1 MESSGNPGRT
11 QGRRGKWT
19 AGKIPPDRVA
29 WTETTIGRLAVNQY
43 PEYQD
48 SEDGEEP
55 KVDETVGLS
64 VSLLLDSR
72 FDKVLIKFILTNLT
86 GPELDAFEGTVLH
99 AIKLAR
105 PSVEARDKLAKE
117 AFDSGDGSHERS
129 YRAVPTFVVRERKG

>member
-1 MESSGNPGRT
+1 MASSGNPGRS

-19 AGKIPPDRVA
+19 ASKIPSERKA
-29 WTETTIGRLAVNQY
+29 WAEFSLGRLAVNQY

-48 SEDGEEP
+48 AEEGEEP
-55 KVDETVGLS
+55 QVDEAIGPG

-72 FDKVLIKFILTNLT
+72 FDKTIIKFILTNLT

-105 PSVEARDKLAKE
+105 PSVEARDELAKE
-117 AFDSGDGSHERS
+117 AFDNGDDSHERS
-129 YRAVPTFVVRERKG
+129 YRALPTFVVREG